1 MKLKLPNFLHTPQ
14 FTIGPVRK
22 VLSFLAKYKILILI
36 LIFLLALIAGAIW
49 LRGYLATE
57 VKSASSNSGDDTYYS
72 NPSDNSSPLPAIPS
86 PSDDSNS
93 SNSDNSNLNNIPD
106 NETIPMLTP
115 FPTFAPLPTAVPQS
129 TVTTTTTQTNS
140 GNPNCNTG
148 SGVANSWYSDVY
160 PNPQISTNTGSV
172 ALIVTLRDC
181 NENTAPA
188 SDTLSISVS
197 SGDSNT
203 QVNGHSLP
211 YSVTAQNGQANF
223 TVTSQINGTVTL
235 IVQDTTS
242 SFTVTDINNHNPN
255 IVFSGN
261 SSGNSNCSTGS
272 GTPNSWYSDVY
283 PASPISAATGSTV
296 TFSVTLRDCN
306 RNTAPVSDTLSFSQ
320 TSNDSSF
327 TVNGSALPASIQTQN
342 GQATFTVS
350 SQNAGTD
357 NFSIRDT
364 TNSFT
369 VTDPNNSSPSIN
381 FTSSSTPTP
390 TSTPAPTDTPTP
402 TVTTTPS
409 PTPTPTPAANPSPS
423 NVATPTT

>member
-36 LIFLLALIAGAIW
+36 LIFLLAFIIGAIW
-49 LRGYLATE
+49 LRGYLATK
-57 VKSASSNSGDDTYYS
+57 VKSPSLNSGSDTYYS
-72 NPSDNSSPLPAIPS
+72 NPNYNSSPLPVIPS
-86 PSDDSNS
+86 PSVNNTSND
-93 SNSDNSNLNNIPD
+93 SDNSGLNDIQNNGPIP
-106 NETIPMLTP
+106 TLTP
-115 FPTFAPLPTAVPQS
+115 FPTLAPLPVVTPGPAVNP
-129 TVTTTTTQTNS
+129 TTTNS
-140 GNPNCNTG
+140 GNPNCGTG
-148 SGVANSWYSDVY
+148 SGIANSWYSDVY

-181 NENTAPA
+181 NENTAPV

-223 TVTSQINGTVTL
+223 TVTSQITGTVTL
-235 IVQDTTS
+235 VVQDTTS
-242 SFTVTDINNHNPN
+242 SFTVTDINDHNPS
-255 IVFSGN
+255 IIFSGN
-261 SSGNSNCSTGS
+261 NSGNSNCSTGS

-296 TFSVTLRDCN
+296 TFTITLRDCN

-320 TSNDSSF
+320 TTNDSSF
-327 TVNGSALPASIQTQN
+327 TVNGSALPVSIQTQN
-342 GQATFTVS
+342 GQTTFTVS

-357 NFSIRDT
+357 NFSIQDT

-369 VTDPNNSSPSIN
+369 ITDPNNGNPSIN
-381 FTSSSTPTP
+381 FTPSSTPTP
-390 TSTPAPTDTPTP
+390 TPIPAPTDTPTP
-402 TVTTTPS
+402 AVTPTPS
-409 PTPTPTPAANPSPS
+409 PTATPSPTVNPSPT
-423 NVATPTT
+423 NMVTPT